1 MTSFLVISLI
11 IIILTSFSLYRIKN
25 DTSKVVSLVLSF
37 VGILDF
43 IIMTIL
49 ILIFKK

>member
-1 MTSFLVISLI
+1 MISFLVIALI
-11 IIILTSFSLYRIKN
+11 IIFLTSFSLYRVKN
-25 DTSKVVSLVLSF
+25 DTSRVVSLVLSF

-43 IIMTIL
+43 IIMMIL